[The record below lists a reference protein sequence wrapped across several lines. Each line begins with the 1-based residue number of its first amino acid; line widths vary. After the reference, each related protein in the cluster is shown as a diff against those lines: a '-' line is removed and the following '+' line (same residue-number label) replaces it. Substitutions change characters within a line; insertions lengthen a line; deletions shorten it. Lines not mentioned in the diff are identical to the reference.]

1 MFVWGTSRERKFKFK
16 WKNVPLKI
24 FWISSYST
32 DLLPLSKVKRMGV
45 FKKFS
50 PVPYLPYHIYLN
62 SGRYLVVP
70 IFFFPQ
76 HVLPHFQV
84 PTYFFLYL
92 IKVYCKI
99 NFAKVLTFYQSF
111 IIIHYIFKDT
121 TYLYMYLKIFFNTV
135 QELFNKKK
143 KYWSFWCQ

>member
-1 MFVWGTSRERKFKFK
+1 M
-16 WKNVPLKI
+16 NI
-24 FWISSYST
+24 FFNSGYST
-32 DLLPLSKVKRMGV
+32 PALKCQKDRG
-45 FKKFS
+45 FQKFFS
-50 PVPYLPYHIYLN
+50 CSLPYHIYLN
-62 SGRYLVVP
+62 SGRYLLVP
-70 IFFFPQ
+70 LFFFSATCSAA
-76 HVLPHFQV
+76 FSG
-84 PTYFFLYL
+84 TYFFLCL

-143 KYWSFWCQ
+143 KILIILMPINYTGPDHVQMNCNCK

>member
-1 MFVWGTSRERKFKFK
+1 MNSQ
-16 WKNVPLKI
+16 I
-24 FWISSYST
+24 FYWST
-32 DLLPLSKVKRMGV
+32 PSNVKRILV
-45 FKKFS
+45 FKKFFS
-50 PVPYLPYHIYLN
+50 CSLFILSYILRLWYGIYL
-62 SGRYLVVP
+62 YLYS
-70 IFFFPQ
+70 FFPQ

-84 PTYFFLYL
+84 PTYFFLCL

-143 KYWSFWCQ
+143 NITDHSFWCQ